1 MIQILLFFLPENR
14 IAEERHASGVPLVLA
29 LTVSGLIWNKGW
41 TAVAT
46 AKRRAQGIDARGP
59 QKRRK
64 ELPKVSTGI
73 AGLDLVLGGGLP
85 AGRVTL
91 LSGGPGSGKTI
102 MGLQYL
108 LHGAGAGQPGIL
120 VMFEERAAAVRQN
133 AWSWGWDMARLE
145 KKNKLCLMDARLDP
159 EAVISGE
166 FSIKGLLAILDQR
179 IKAVRAKLILIDAV
193 DALLHLYDSPMRE
206 RHELYALHE
215 WLLDR
220 GLTTIMTV
228 KTVPQEEA
236 PSRYAFLDFMADCV
250 IHVDQRVTA
259 QITTR
264 RLRVIKYRG
273 SGYGRN
279 EYPFIINENG
289 INIIPITS
297 NVLQHRP
304 PGSKVSS
311 GQAWLDEVLAGGY
324 KCGTSI
330 LLAGTAGA
338 GKTTLACIFTQA
350 ACLRGERVLY
360 INFEESAESM
370 VSNMLSPGLALQPL
384 IKTGTLV
391 VRSYL
396 PEAMGVEEH
405 LFHALKHLDEF
416 QPRHVVVD
424 AISACKRMGSDQAA
438 FDYMM
443 RILNACK
450 ERGITCIY
458 INQSSGLDIVEE
470 ISGIGISSIIDTI
483 ILLRHLP
490 IDGAIVRQLIVMKSR
505 GSKHSEQFHE
515 FRITDRGM
523 DLVKT

>member
-1 MIQILLFFLPENR
+1 M
-14 IAEERHASGVPLVLA
+14 
-29 LTVSGLIWNKGW
+29 
-41 TAVAT
+41 
-46 AKRRAQGIDARGP
+46 
-59 QKRRK
+59 
-64 ELPKVSTGI
+64 STGI

-85 AGRVTL
+85 AGRMTL
-91 LSGGPGSGKTI
+91 LSGGPGSGKSM
-102 MGLQYL
+102 MGLQCL

-120 VMFEERAAAVRQN
+120 VMFEERAVAVRQN
-133 AWSWGWDMARLE
+133 AWSRGWDLTRLE
-145 KKNKLCLMDARLDP
+145 KKNKLYLMDARLDP
-159 EAVISGE
+159 QAVISGE
-166 FSIKGLLAILDQR
+166 FSIKGILAILEHR
-179 IKAVRAKLILIDAV
+179 IKAMRAKLIFIDAV

-220 GLTTIMTV
+220 GLTAIMSV
-228 KTVPQEEA
+228 KAVPQEEA

-250 IHVDQRVTA
+250 IHVDQRVSA

-279 EYPFIINENG
+279 EYPFIINDDG

-304 PGSKVSS
+304 PGPKVSS
-311 GQAWLDEVLAGGY
+311 GQARLDDVLAGGY
-324 KCGTSI
+324 KEGTSI
-330 LLAGTAGA
+330 LIAGTAGV
-338 GKTTLACIFTQA
+338 GKTTLACVFTRA

-360 INFEESAESM
+360 LNFEESAESL
-370 VSNMLSPGLALQPL
+370 VSNMLSPGLALHPL

-405 LFHALKHLDEF
+405 LLHALKDLDEF
-416 QPRHVVVD
+416 QPKHVVVD
-424 AISACKRMGSDQAA
+424 AISACKRMGSEQAA
-438 FDYMM
+438 FEYLM
-443 RILNACK
+443 RLLNVCK

-458 INQSSGLDIVEE
+458 INQTSGLEISQE
-470 ISGIGISSIIDTI
+470 ISGIGVSSIIDTI
-483 ILLRHLP
+483 VLLRQFP
-490 IDGAIVRQLIVMKSR
+490 IGGAMTRQLIVMKSR

-515 FRITDRGM
+515 FRITDRGI
-523 DLVKT
+523 DLSKA

>member
-1 MIQILLFFLPENR
+1 M
-14 IAEERHASGVPLVLA
+14 
-29 LTVSGLIWNKGW
+29 
-41 TAVAT
+41 AT
-46 AKRRAQGIDARGP
+46 AKRRAQGRDAGGP

-91 LSGGPGSGKTI
+91 LSGGPGSGKSMI
-102 MGLQYL
+102 GLQCL
-108 LHGAGAGQPGIL
+108 LHGADAGQPGIL

-133 AWSWGWDMARLE
+133 ASSRGWDLARLE
-145 KKNKLCLMDARLDP
+145 KKNKLYLMDARLDP
-159 EAVISGE
+159 ESVISGE

-179 IKAVRAKLILIDAV
+179 IKAMRAKLILIDAA

-206 RHELYALHE
+206 RRELYALHE

-220 GLTTIMTV
+220 GLTAIMTV

-236 PSRYAFLDFMADCV
+236 PSRYAFMDFMADCV

-279 EYPFIINENG
+279 EYPFIIDENG

-304 PGSKVSS
+304 PGPKVSS
-311 GQAWLDEVLAGGY
+311 GQAWLDDVLAGGY

-330 LLAGTAGA
+330 LIAGTAGA
-338 GKTTLACIFTQA
+338 GKTTLACVFTRA

-360 INFEESAESM
+360 LNFEESAESM

-384 IKTGTLV
+384 IKSGTLV

-405 LFHALKHLDEF
+405 LFHALKDLDEF
-416 QPRHVVVD
+416 QPQHVVVD
-424 AISACKRMGSDQAA
+424 AISACERMGSDQAA
-438 FDYMM
+438 FEYLM

-458 INQSSGLDIVEE
+458 INQTAGLDIVAE
-470 ISGIGISSIIDTI
+470 ISGIGISSVIDTI
-483 ILLRHLP
+483 VLLRHLP
-490 IDGAIVRQLIVMKSR
+490 IGGAIVRQLIVMKSR

-515 FRITDRGM
+515 FRITDRGV
-523 DLVKT
+523 DRVKA

>member
-1 MIQILLFFLPENR
+1 
-14 IAEERHASGVPLVLA
+14 
-29 LTVSGLIWNKGW
+29 
-41 TAVAT
+41 VAT
-46 AKRRAQGIDARGP
+46 SKRKAQRRDAGGP

-64 ELPKVSTGI
+64 ELPKVSSGI

-91 LSGGPGSGKTI
+91 LSGGPGSGKSMI
-102 MGLQYL
+102 GLQCL
-108 LHGAGAGQPGIL
+108 IHGAAAGRPGVL

-133 AWSWGWDMARLE
+133 ARSRGWEMTRLE
-145 KKNKLCLMDARLDP
+145 KKNKLYLMDARLDP
-159 EAVISGE
+159 EAVISGD

-179 IKAVRAKLILIDAV
+179 IKAMGAKLILIDAA
-193 DALLHLYDSPMRE
+193 DALLHLYDSPLRE
-206 RHELYALHE
+206 RRELYALHE

-220 GLTTIMTV
+220 GLTAIMTV
-228 KTVPQEEA
+228 KTVPQEDA

-259 QITTR
+259 QLTTR

-279 EYPFIINENG
+279 EYPFIIDETG

-297 NVLQHRP
+297 NVLRHRP
-304 PGSKVSS
+304 PGPKVSS
-311 GQAWLDEVLAGGY
+311 GQAWLDDLLGGGY
-324 KCGTSI
+324 KSGTSI
-330 LLAGTAGA
+330 LIAGTAGA
-338 GKTTLACIFTQA
+338 GKTTMACAFARA

-360 INFEESAESM
+360 LNFEESAESM
-370 VSNMLSPGLALQPL
+370 VSNMLSPGLPLQPL
-384 IKTGTLV
+384 MQTGKLA

-405 LFHALKHLDEF
+405 LFHALKDLDEF
-416 QPRHVVVD
+416 QPQHVVVD
-424 AISACKRMGSDQAA
+424 AISACTRMGSEQAA
-438 FDYMM
+438 FEYLM
-443 RILNACK
+443 RILNFCK
-450 ERGITCIY
+450 ERGVTCIY
-458 INQSSGLDIVEE
+458 INQTAGLDIVAE
-470 ISGIGISSIIDTI
+470 ISGLGISSIIDTI

-490 IDGAIVRQLIVMKSR
+490 VGGAVARQLIVMKSR

-523 DLVKT
+523 DLVKA

>member
-1 MIQILLFFLPENR
+1 
-14 IAEERHASGVPLVLA
+14 
-29 LTVSGLIWNKGW
+29 
-41 TAVAT
+41 VAP
-46 AKRRAQGIDARGP
+46 AKRRAEGRDAGGP
-59 QKRRK
+59 QKRKK

-73 AGLDLVLGGGLP
+73 AGLDLVLRGGLP

-91 LSGGPGSGKTI
+91 LGGGPGSGKSI
-102 MGLQYL
+102 MGLQCL
-108 LHGAGAGQPGIL
+108 LHGTSAGQPGIL
-120 VMFEERAAAVRQN
+120 LMFEERATAVRQN
-133 AWSWGWDMARLE
+133 AWSQGWDLARLE
-145 KKNKLCLMDARLDP
+145 KKNKLYLMDARLDP
-159 EAVISGE
+159 EAIISGE
-166 FSIKGLLAILDQR
+166 FSIKGLLAILDRR
-179 IKAVRAKLILIDAV
+179 IKSMRAKLIVIDAV

-206 RHELYALHE
+206 RQELYALHE

-228 KTVPQEEA
+228 KTVQQEEF
-236 PSRYAFLDFMADCV
+236 PSRYAFLDFMTDCV

-259 QITTR
+259 QIATR

-297 NVLQHRP
+297 HVLQHRP
-304 PGSKVSS
+304 PGPKVPS
-311 GQAWLDEVLAGGY
+311 GQGWLDEVLGGGY

-330 LLAGTAGA
+330 LIAGTAGA
-338 GKTTLACIFTQA
+338 GKTTLACVFTRA

-360 INFEESAESM
+360 LNFEESAESM

-396 PEAMGVEEH
+396 PEARGVEEH
-405 LFHALKHLDEF
+405 LFHALQDLDEF
-416 QPRHVVVD
+416 QPQHVVVD
-424 AISACKRMGSDQAA
+424 AISACNRMGSDQAA
-438 FDYMM
+438 FEYLM
-443 RILNACK
+443 RILNDCK

-458 INQSSGLDIVEE
+458 INQTSGLEIVEE
-470 ISGIGISSIIDTI
+470 ISRIGISSIIDTI

-490 IDGAIVRQLIVMKSR
+490 IGGAIARQLIVMKSR

-523 DLVKT
+523 DLVKA

>member
-1 MIQILLFFLPENR
+1 
-14 IAEERHASGVPLVLA
+14 
-29 LTVSGLIWNKGW
+29 
-41 TAVAT
+41 VAT
-46 AKRRAQGIDARGP
+46 ARRRAQGRNTRGS
-59 QKRRK
+59 QKKSK

-91 LSGGPGSGKTI
+91 LSGGPGSGKSMI
-102 MGLQYL
+102 GLQCL
-108 LHGAGAGQPGIL
+108 LHGAAAGLPGIL
-120 VMFEERAAAVRQN
+120 VMFEERAPAVRQN
-133 AWSWGWDMARLE
+133 AWSRGWEMTRLE
-145 KKNKLCLMDARLDP
+145 KKNKLYLMDARLDP

-179 IKAVRAKLILIDAV
+179 IKAMRAKLILIDAA
-193 DALLHLYDSPMRE
+193 DALLHLYDSPLRE
-206 RHELYALHE
+206 RRELYALHE

-220 GLTTIMTV
+220 GLTAIMTV
-228 KTVPQEEA
+228 KTVPHEDV

-264 RLRVIKYRG
+264 RLRVVKYRG

-279 EYPFIINENG
+279 EYPFIIDASG

-304 PGSKVSS
+304 PGPRVSS
-311 GQAWLDEVLAGGY
+311 GQAWLDDLLGGGY
-324 KCGTSI
+324 KSGTSI
-330 LLAGTAGA
+330 LMAGTAGA
-338 GKTTLACIFTQA
+338 GKTTMACAFTRA

-360 INFEESAESM
+360 LNFEESAESM

-384 IKTGTLV
+384 IQTGKLA

-405 LFHALKHLDEF
+405 LFHGLKDLDEF
-416 QPRHVVVD
+416 QPQHLVVD
-424 AISACKRMGSDQAA
+424 AISACKRMGSELAA
-438 FDYMM
+438 FEYLM

-450 ERGITCIY
+450 ERGITCLY
-458 INQSSGLDIVEE
+458 INQTAGLDILAE
-470 ISGIGISSIIDTI
+470 ISGIGVSSVIDTI

-490 IDGAIVRQLIVMKSR
+490 IGGAVTRQLIIMKSR

-515 FRITDRGM
+515 FRINDRGIS
-523 DLVKT
+523 LVKT

>member
-1 MIQILLFFLPENR
+1 M
-14 IAEERHASGVPLVLA
+14 
-29 LTVSGLIWNKGW
+29 
-41 TAVAT
+41 AT
-46 AKRRAQGIDARGP
+46 AKRRAQGRDAGGP
-59 QKRRK
+59 QKRKK

-73 AGLDLVLGGGLP
+73 AGLDLVLRGGLP

-91 LSGGPGSGKTI
+91 LGGGPGSGKSI
-102 MGLQYL
+102 MGLQCL
-108 LHGAGAGQPGIL
+108 LHGTSAGQPGIL
-120 VMFEERAAAVRQN
+120 LMFEERATAVRQN
-133 AWSWGWDMARLE
+133 AWSRGWDLAQLE
-145 KKNKLCLMDARLDP
+145 KKNKLYLMDARLDP
-159 EAVISGE
+159 EAIISGE
-166 FSIKGLLAILDQR
+166 FSIKGLLAILDRR
-179 IKAVRAKLILIDAV
+179 IKSMRAKLIVIDAV
-193 DALLHLYDSPMRE
+193 DALLHLYDNPMRE

-228 KTVPQEEA
+228 KTVQQEQV
-236 PSRYAFLDFMADCV
+236 PSRYAFLDFMTDCV

-259 QITTR
+259 QIATR

-297 NVLQHRP
+297 HVLQHRP
-304 PGSKVSS
+304 PGPKVPS
-311 GQAWLDEVLAGGY
+311 GQAWLDEVLGGGY

-330 LLAGTAGA
+330 LIAGTAGA
-338 GKTTLACIFTQA
+338 GKTTMACVFTRA

-360 INFEESAESM
+360 LNFEESAESM

-396 PEAMGVEEH
+396 PEARGVEEH
-405 LFHALKHLDEF
+405 LFHALKDLDEF
-416 QPRHVVVD
+416 QPQHVVVD
-424 AISACKRMGSDQAA
+424 AISACNRMGSDQAA
-438 FDYMM
+438 FEYLM
-443 RILNACK
+443 RILNDCK

-458 INQSSGLDIVEE
+458 INQTSGLEIVEE
-470 ISGIGISSIIDTI
+470 ISRIGISSIIDTI

-490 IDGAIVRQLIVMKSR
+490 IGGAIARQLIVVKSR
-505 GSKHSEQFHE
+505 GSKHSEQSHE

-523 DLVKT
+523 DLVKA